1 MSSNKL
7 NLSEIPA
14 QQIAELQKQLNE
26 EVQRLN
32 LSLETLL
39 ALIEKFDTNIQTIKD
54 VTQPRFVEESEN
66 NEMLIP
72 VTNTLFI
79 TGKKSVEKKNKDR
92 FVVDIGTGY
101 YIEKNGKEAIEYYNR
116 KINTLKMNYK
126 KISDIIQERANTM
139 KVLQDELE
147 RKVGGAGSVSQ
158 LANKDGVLLK

>member
-14 QQIAELQKQLNE
+14 QQIAELQKQLSE

-79 TGKKSVEKKNKDR
+79 TGKNQLKR
-92 FVVDIGTGY
+92 RI
-101 YIEKNGKEAIEYYNR
+101 
-116 KINTLKMNYK
+116 KI
-126 KISDIIQERANTM
+126 D
-139 KVLQDELE
+139 
-147 RKVGGAGSVSQ
+147 
-158 LANKDGVLLK
+158 LLLI